1 MNNDFYT
8 ILTNAGLAAIANA
21 SVNNTT
27 VNFAKVAVG
36 DGKGAYYT
44 PTREM
49 TSLRNQT
56 WAGPVASVQ
65 VDGNNPNWI
74 NVETV
79 IPATDGG
86 FYIREMGIFNEEDV
100 LLAIGKLPET
110 YKPEMESGST
120 KDLYLKAIFE
130 VTNANVITL
139 KADPSV
145 VLASKKYVDDKVALV
160 SGELTTLQQQVTQHS
175 AQHEHVNGELTI
187 LQQQVTYHLAQ
198 YEYQTATIKGTQIQ
212 LMRQSNSNRLLFKLE
227 AELIG
232 DITVSTDAGATSK
245 NLVDIDGVQVTSI
258 EKGFHEIVQTGNFF
272 IIRNKGGL
280 SKTDLEALITIV
292 KEAEENE
299 SVLRTKYINTVNATD
314 EKINLPS
321 MATWNEILS
330 QIPNIHSDKKAYH
343 YMGGTASFENS
354 APYTMLNGNSVDFY
368 FISVNIPFK
377 PSSYIMY
384 YTDLSNG
391 QKGMVVY
398 NLESNNFSV
407 ADTIQRFSNITDSS
421 ATDVTFRN
429 FKANSRGIQFYDAGT
444 LRIPI
449 NAASGSCEYTLYA
462 YS

>member
-1 MNNDFYT
+1 MTEQLPIWRAPGVEPPEDLKNN
-8 ILTNAGLAAIANA
+8 GWQP
-21 SVNNTT
+21 
-27 VNFAKVAVG
+27 G
-36 DGKGAYYT
+36 
-44 PTREM
+44 M
-49 TSLRNQT
+49 
-56 WAGPVASVQ
+56 
-65 VDGNNPNWI
+65 
-74 NVETV
+74 
-79 IPATDGG
+79 
-86 FYIREMGIFNEEDV
+86 
-100 LLAIGKLPET
+100 
-110 YKPEMESGST
+110 KP
-120 KDLYLKAIFE
+120 
-130 VTNANVITL
+130 
-139 KADPSV
+139 
-145 VLASKKYVDDKVALV
+145 
-160 SGELTTLQQQVTQHS
+160 S
-175 AQHEHVNGELTI
+175 AQHINWLFNQLSILATESGVTVEDILTSTSSVNALSAKQGKVLKDLIDTKANDRDLTL
-187 LQQQVTYHLAQ
+187 LQEKTTQHLAQ
-198 YEYQTATIKGTQIQ
+198 YEYQTATITGTQIQ

-299 SVLRTKYINTVNATD
+299 SVLRTMYINTVNATD

-321 MATWNEILS
+321 IATWNEILS

-368 FISVNIPFK
+368 FISVNISFK